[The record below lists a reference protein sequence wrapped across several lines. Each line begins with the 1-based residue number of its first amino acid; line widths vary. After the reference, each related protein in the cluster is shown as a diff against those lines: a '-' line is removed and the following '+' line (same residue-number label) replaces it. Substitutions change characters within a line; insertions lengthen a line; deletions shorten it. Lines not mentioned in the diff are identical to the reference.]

1 MKKKICII
9 LIALVSL
16 AVFGKQ
22 SQAMIINGGF
32 ENPVVVGSSVF
43 GSIPGWTA
51 SGPGVE
57 IQNGGIA
64 GDPNGGVQLAEL
76 DSSGNS
82 GISQAIATASGA
94 WYNLSFF
101 YSGAPYSNISTNGIM
116 INWDGGFLDEIK
128 EHNGTNNT
136 KWTAHSYL
144 VMATSTT
151 TSLEFLATGTSD
163 GKGGYLDDVSLELEA
178 VPTPEPTTLLLM
190 GIGIVGLIGGA
201 ARKKLTKNAVVKS

>member
-16 AVFGKQ
+16 AVFEKQ
-22 SQAMIINGGF
+22 SQAMIINCGF

-82 GISQAIATASGA
+82 GISQAMATASGS

-101 YSGAPYSNISTNGIM
+101 YSGAPSSNIATNGIM

-144 VMATSTT
+144 VKSTSSSTT
-151 TSLEFLATGTSD
+151 LEFLATGTSD
-163 GKGGYLDDVSLELEA
+163 GLGGYLDDVSLEY
-178 VPTPEPTTLLLM
+178 VPTPEPATVALL
-190 GIGIVGLIGGA
+190 GIGIAGLAGA
-201 ARKKLTKNAVVKS
+201 EVRRRRKKKAVDNS